1 MKRFLECVERILGTV
16 VIFLASLGLFYL
28 VCYVKKIVSEEPLPQ
43 SSMGIVFML
52 CMLLVFCL
60 TQGLAEVRYKR
71 LEILAYELESQNE
84 EAEKLYEH
92 LRVK

>member
-16 VIFLASLGLFYL
+16 LIFLASWGLFYL
-28 VCYVKKIVSEEPLPQ
+28 VCYIKKIVSEEPLPQ

-52 CMLLVFCL
+52 CMLLVYCL

-71 LEILAYELESQNE
+71 LEVLAYELESQDNGADE
-84 EAEKLYEH
+84 LYEH